1 LLISTVN
8 DLGLV
13 DMIDGLANGF
23 EHPEELDYTM
33 EVLIGGRWILN
44 FFAIALPWWVWGLIM
59 MLYNIV
65 FNAWLNKGWA
75 LGNFYL
81 MGNTIFCF
89 VQWFNSIALFFE
101 FPSYMRT
108 FVFFRWASVFA
119 AWIYNGIYFFAL
131 GFWLW

>member
-1 LLISTVN
+1 MLISTVN

-23 EHPEELDYTM
+23 EHPEQLDYTM
-33 EVLIGGRWILN
+33 EVLIGGRWIFN
-44 FFAIALPWWVWGLIM
+44 FCAIALPWAIWGFLM
-59 MLYNIV
+59 LLYNIV

-81 MGNTIFCF
+81 MGNTVFCF
-89 VQWFNSIALFFE
+89 IQWANSIALFFE

-119 AWIYNGIYFFAL
+119 A
-131 GFWLW
+131 